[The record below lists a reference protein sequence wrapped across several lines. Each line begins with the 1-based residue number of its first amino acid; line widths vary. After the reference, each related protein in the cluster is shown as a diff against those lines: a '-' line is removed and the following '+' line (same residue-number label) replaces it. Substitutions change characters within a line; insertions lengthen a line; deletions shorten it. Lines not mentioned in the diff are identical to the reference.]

1 MAYVDEVEF
10 QALPSRRMDPARRN
24 LLVRSAL
31 VLLLVAALVAAGWYW
46 RSNAD
51 ERALSRYHKQ
61 LPVAEAAWPATVQW
75 LSSVQPPAGWQSDA
89 TFSACGFERVPVVC
103 FETPYDDPA
112 QAASAAQRWLVGAGA
127 VTTDP
132 LMSTYLASVRAHRS
146 DVLGCTSVAGLCTG
160 DVSWHG
166 SSVGVR
172 ALTGESSV
180 GQHVSV
186 AIGRG
191 YGFPEANEPPAP
203 RAVLLGKTPADL
215 AKLTGLGASFG
226 TVRCTSRTTG
236 SCTHWYL
243 ALSTQQN
250 PADARDQ
257 LARALAVHGFRLA
270 NVANRD
276 NGDFKHILA
285 YRYLSAGGRD
295 PVMAIAVVRVGADG
309 VTTGGVNVVGM
320 QLG

>member
-10 QALPSRRMDPARRN
+10 QAPPRRRMSPARRN
-24 LLVRSAL
+24 LLVRGGL

-61 LPVAEAAWPATVQW
+61 LPAAEAAWPAAAQW
-75 LSSVQPPAGWQSDA
+75 LSTVQPPAGWHPDA

-103 FETPYDDPA
+103 FDTPYDDPA

-127 VTTDP
+127 ETKDT
-132 LMSTYLASVRAHRS
+132 LMNTFLASVQAHRV
-146 DVLGCTSVAGLCTG
+146 DVLGCSAVAGLCTA

-166 SSVGVR
+166 TSVGIR

-191 YGFPEANEPPAP
+191 YGFPEANEPPKP
-203 RAVLLGKTPADL
+203 QAVLLGKSPADL
-215 AKLTGLGASFG
+215 TRLTGLGASFG
-226 TVRCTSRTTG
+226 TVQCKSRTAG

-243 ALSTQQN
+243 GLSTLLA
-250 PADARDQ
+250 PVAARDQ
-257 LARALAVHGFRLA
+257 LARALAAHGFRLA

-285 YRYLSAGGRD
+285 YRYLGAGGRD
-295 PVMAIAVVRVGADG
+295 AVMALAVVRVGADG
-309 VTTGGVNVVGM
+309 LTTGDVNVVGM
-320 QLG
+320 LG